1 MFTTDDLHLY
11 LISNPPA
18 KGSCSFV
25 TTPITASTLL
35 LLFTLISK
43 VPVGFHVCYTML
55 SGIFFFSRGAQKKRQ
70 LLLYNCTNKSAANKL
85 PGSITKTLPA
95 VAVKR
100 PFSGG
105 GGGGGCVMRPIRVPR
120 QRRPGDQVSSSSSSS
135 GLSAL
140 FPAAGVRLWSGR
152 KPCSTKKDSTSTA
165 KKSSPNS
172 SVSRTKLPMRLP
184 FL

>member
-1 MFTTDDLHLY
+1 MFTADDLHLY

-25 TTPITASTLL
+25 TTPITAFTLL
-35 LLFTLISK
+35 LPSTLISK
-43 VPVGFHVCYTML
+43 VPVGFHNAFWY
-55 SGIFFFSRGAQKKRQ
+55 IFLFSRCTQKATTAFVQ
-70 LLLYNCTNKSAANKL
+70 LHKHKCSKQTSRLNHKN
-85 PGSITKTLPA
+85 PA
-95 VAVKR
+95 CCGCQEALQWC
-100 PFSGG
+100 
-105 GGGGGCVMRPIRVPR
+105 GGGGCVMRPIRVPR
-120 QRRPGDQVSSSSSSS
+120 QRRPGDQVSSSSSSP